1 MKKFAFSSQRA
12 TIYKSFLAILFLERN
27 DVRMTLSD
35 AIRKRIKNLLKE
47 KDMNVWKLY
56 KATGV
61 PASTLSYFMNGK
73 RELITLKTLL
83 HICEG
88 FEIKLADFFNDPLFD
103 DVEQD

>member
-1 MKKFAFSSQRA
+1 MQ
-12 TIYKSFLAILFLERN
+12 
-27 DVRMTLSD
+27 LSN
-35 AIRKRIKNLLKE
+35 AIRKRINMLLKANN
-47 KDMNVWKLY
+47 MNIWKLY

-73 RELITLKTLL
+73 RELINLKTLL

-88 FEIKLADFFNDPLFD
+88 FNMTIKEFFDDSMFD

>member
-1 MKKFAFSSQRA
+1 M
-12 TIYKSFLAILFLERN
+12 L
-27 DVRMTLSD
+27 LSD

-47 KDMNVWKLY
+47 NNMNIWKLY

-61 PASTLSYFMNGK
+61 SASTLSYFMSGK
-73 RELITLKTLL
+73 RELINLKTLL

-88 FEIKLADFFNDPLFD
+88 FYIELKDFFDDPIFK

>member
-1 MKKFAFSSQRA
+1 MQ
-12 TIYKSFLAILFLERN
+12 
-27 DVRMTLSD
+27 LSN
-35 AIRKRIKNLLKE
+35 AIRKRINMLLKANN
-47 KDMNVWKLY
+47 MNIWKLY

-73 RELITLKTLL
+73 RELINLKTLL

-88 FEIKLADFFNDPLFD
+88 FNMTIKEFFDDPMFD

>member
-1 MKKFAFSSQRA
+1 M
-12 TIYKSFLAILFLERN
+12 L
-27 DVRMTLSD
+27 LSD

-47 KDMNVWKLY
+47 NNMNIWKLY

-61 PASTLSYFMNGK
+61 SASTLSYFMNGK
-73 RELITLKTLL
+73 RELINLKTLL

-88 FEIKLADFFNDPLFD
+88 FDIELKDFFDDPIFK

>member
-1 MKKFAFSSQRA
+1 M
-12 TIYKSFLAILFLERN
+12 L
-27 DVRMTLSD
+27 LSD

-47 KDMNVWKLY
+47 NNMNIWKLY

-61 PASTLSYFMNGK
+61 SASTLSYFMSGK
-73 RELITLKTLL
+73 RELINLKTLL

-88 FEIKLADFFNDPLFD
+88 FNIELKDFFDDPIFK

>member
-1 MKKFAFSSQRA
+1 M
-12 TIYKSFLAILFLERN
+12 L
-27 DVRMTLSD
+27 LSD

-47 KDMNVWKLY
+47 NNMNIWKLY

-61 PASTLSYFMNGK
+61 SASTLSYFMSGK
-73 RELITLKTLL
+73 RELINLKTLL

-88 FEIKLADFFNDPLFD
+88 FDIELKDFFDDPIFK